1 MNLNNLFA
9 ATIAMI
15 ISIYIF
21 SCSGENMPEEKIS
34 FPSIKDVPIEKWEKL
49 TKKKIYFGHQSV
61 GKNIMAGVKDLTKE
75 SPKIKLNIVK
85 TSEHADLK
93 ASIFAHSA
101 IGNNED
107 PLSKIESFA
116 GFMKKGIGGKA
127 DIASLKFCF
136 ADIYSSTD
144 IGTLFNTY
152 KNKMALLKVDYPK
165 TTFVH
170 FTVPLLRKAKLSL
183 KTWIEKILGKKEEYF
198 DNAHNVKRNK
208 FNDLLR
214 KVYDG
219 KEPLFDIAKIE
230 STYMDGKRETF
241 EANGK
246 TYYSL
251 VPEYTDDGGHLNETG
266 RKKVAEQLLIFLA
279 NLN

>member
-15 ISIYIF
+15 ISIFIF
-21 SCSGENMPEEKIS
+21 SCSGGNMPEDKVS

-75 SPKIKLNIVK
+75 NPKIKLNIVK
-85 TSEHADLK
+85 TSEHADFK

-107 PLSKIESFA
+107 PLSKIESFS

-136 ADIYSSTD
+136 VDIYSSTD
-144 IGTLFNTY
+144 ISSLYNTY
-152 KNKMALLKVDYPK
+152 KNKMSLLRIEYPK

-170 FTVPLLRKAKLSL
+170 FTVPLLRKTNPSL
-183 KTWIEKILGKKEEYF
+183 KTWIKKIMGKKDEFF
-198 DNAHNVKRNK
+198 DDSHNVKRNE
-208 FNDLLR
+208 FNNLLR
-214 KVYDG
+214 NEYNG

-230 STYMDGKRETF
+230 STYTDGKRETF

-266 RKKVAEQLLIFLA
+266 RNKVAEQLLILLA
-279 NLN
+279 NLK